1 MSSPHEKFFYD
12 VYSVLSQWEFII
24 LRIQTILLWE
34 RIVPSFVFTAFVHLV
49 FFNFSTLFIFCLAL
63 FLVLLCNLLQPL
75 MAKLFDDSKPS
86 PGSFSEL
93 VTVCL
98 ENGSIMSAIDLSHWI
113 SSCLYGLLNIA
124 NKLAPCHRNHPFSF
138 FIISSTA
145 SIGCIILSLYVSG
158 VTLAYITLN
167 ICLILPTLIH
177 HRVISRAWNA
187 IKPILARI
195 EAEFDKNPLES
206 PEERDAGEREIYE
219 PIVAAANAA
228 SSSVCPSGFPTDLP
242 IKQES
247 DEVESDELDNSEA
260 VFIKQFVSDISS
272 EELDRLF
279 SEALGEN
286 EYTRRSTTSRRRTYV
301 NTTTTNN
308 NNNNDNTNN
317 NKNNNYIIDSSD
329 SNDSDYPY
337 MLKQEIKE
345 ESRSSIVWAM
355 ESEYATD
362 DDESNDIMGE
372 VYPVPI
378 TMTKDVE
385 HEGFVFVRKQE

>member
-93 VTVCL
+93 VTICL

-113 SSCLYGLLNIA
+113 SSCLYGVLNIA

-167 ICLILPTLIH
+167 ICLIPTN
-177 HRVISRAWNA
+177 SN
-187 IKPILARI
+187 PSSSRI
-195 EAEFDKNPLES
+195 EAEFDKNPSGILRKNVMLVNEKS
-206 PEERDAGEREIYE
+206 TE

-228 SSSVCPSGFPTDLP
+228 SSSVCPVGFPTDLP

-260 VFIKQFVSDISS
+260 VFIKQFAS
-272 EELDRLF
+272 EL
-279 SEALGEN
+279 SN
-286 EYTRRSTTSRRRTYV
+286 
-301 NTTTTNN
+301 
-308 NNNNDNTNN
+308 
-317 NKNNNYIIDSSD
+317 SSD
-329 SNDSDYPY
+329 STSSDSCFMGRSVGNPTGHT
-337 MLKQEIKE
+337 E
-345 ESRSSIVWAM
+345 ELAAFAA
-355 ESEYATD
+355 ATIG
-362 DDESNDIMGE
+362 S
-372 VYPVPI
+372 
-378 TMTKDVE
+378 
-385 HEGFVFVRKQE
+385 